1 MGYSPWGCKESDMTE
16 RQNDSPGAAGRIG
29 LGMGALG
36 NHCLKLSVERNEK
49 TPRDLT

>member
-1 MGYSPWGCKESDMTE
+1 MLQSMGYKESDMTE